1 MRSSRQ
7 RTGIVNGHRYT
18 RRYEH
23 ATESHGSPSRYRRDG
38 EQGVLSP
45 PRRMTRR
52 FEFLPESATPDAR
65 VLITARAVRAFGD
78 GFISV
83 LLALWLKE
91 LGFLS
96 WQVGAITTT
105 TLIGSAA
112 LTLGIGLVAWRWP
125 RQRLLLGGALL
136 MALTGLGFSIVHAF
150 WPLLLVAFIGTLNPS
165 SGDVSIFLPLEQS
178 LLPQTVDDHERTA
191 LFARYGFVAT
201 MSAACGAL
209 FAGVPGFIANHSP
222 LSLERALM
230 GMFGLYTLLA
240 LVAMLLY
247 RQLSTA
253 IEPGEAR
260 PVAPLAESKGTV
272 YRLAALFSVDSFG
285 SGFVVQSLLALWLFE
300 RFDISVAAV
309 GTIFFWTGVL
319 SAGSYFIAVRLAQ
332 RIGLINTMVFS
343 HLPANLFLML
353 TPLMPNLPL
362 AITLLLLRSL
372 LSQMDVPTRNS
383 YVMAVVTP
391 AERPAAASVTAVPR
405 SLATAT
411 SPLIS
416 GWLLGLT
423 TFGWPLIIGG
433 GLKIVYDLLLLRM
446 FRTVRPPEEA
456 DRAKISDRSG

>member
-1 MRSSRQ
+1 
-7 RTGIVNGHRYT
+7 
-18 RRYEH
+18 
-23 ATESHGSPSRYRRDG
+23 
-38 EQGVLSP
+38 
-45 PRRMTRR
+45 MTRR
-52 FEFLPESATPDAR
+52 FSFFPESATADAR
-65 VLITARAVRAFGD
+65 VLVMSRAVRAFGD
-78 GFISV
+78 GFVSV
-83 LLALWLKE
+83 LLAVWLKE
-91 LGFLS
+91 LGFPS

-105 TLIGSAA
+105 TLVGSAA
-112 LTLGIGLVAWRWP
+112 LTMGIGLLAWRWP
-125 RQRLLLGGALL
+125 RQRLLLGAGLL
-136 MALTGLGFSIVHAF
+136 MALTGLGFTFVHAF
-150 WPLLLVAFIGTLNPS
+150 WPLVLVAFVGTLNPS
-165 SGDVSIFLPLEQS
+165 SGDVSVFLPLEQS
-178 LLPQTVDDHERTA
+178 LLPQTVADSERTA

-209 FAGVPGFIANHSP
+209 FAAVPGIVA
-222 LSLERALM
+222 ERSALTLKQALM

-240 LVAMLLY
+240 LAAMLLY
-247 RQLSTA
+247 RRLSTA
-253 IEPGEAR
+253 IEPGEAQ
-260 PVAPLAESKGTV
+260 PSAPLTESKGVV
-272 YRLAALFSVDSFG
+272 YRLAALFSIDSFG

-309 GTIFFWTGVL
+309 GTIFFWTGL
-319 SAGSYFIAVRLAQ
+319 FSAGSYFIAVQVAR

-353 TPLMPNLPL
+353 TPLMPTLPL
-362 AITLLLLRSL
+362 AIGLLLLRSL

-433 GLKIVYDLLLLRM
+433 GFKIVYDLLLLRM
-446 FRTVRPPEEA
+446 FRSVRPPEE
-456 DRAKISDRSG
+456 RERSVNESRPGG

>member
-1 MRSSRQ
+1 
-7 RTGIVNGHRYT
+7 
-18 RRYEH
+18 
-23 ATESHGSPSRYRRDG
+23 
-38 EQGVLSP
+38 
-45 PRRMTRR
+45 MTRPIA
-52 FEFLPESATPDAR
+52 FLPETATADAR
-65 VLITARAVRAFGD
+65 VLVAARTVRAFGD
-78 GFISV
+78 GFVSV
-83 LLALWLKE
+83 LLAAWLKE
-91 LGFLS
+91 IGFPS
-96 WQVGAITTT
+96 WQFGAITTT

-112 LTLGIGLVAWRWP
+112 LTLAIGLLAWRWP
-125 RQRLLLGGALL
+125 RRRLLLSAALL
-136 MALTGLGFSIVHAF
+136 MALTGLGFSAIHDF
-150 WPLLLVAFIGTLNPS
+150 WPLLLVAFAGTLNPS

-178 LLPQTVDDHERTA
+178 LLPQTVADRERTS
-191 LFARYGFVAT
+191 LFARYGFAAT

-209 FAGVPGFIANHSP
+209 FAGVPGFVA
-222 LSLERALM
+222 ERSDLTLKQALM
-230 GMFGLYTLLA
+230 GMFVLYTLLA
-240 LVAMLLY
+240 LVALLLY
-247 RQLSTA
+247 RQLSPA
-253 IEPGEAR
+253 IEPSEAQ
-260 PVAPLAESKGTV
+260 PAAPLDESKGTV
-272 YRLAALFSVDSFG
+272 YRLAALFSIDSFG

-309 GTIFFWTGVL
+309 GTIFFWTGLL

-353 TPLMPNLPL
+353 TPLMPSLPL
-362 AITLLLLRSL
+362 AIGLLLLRSL

-433 GLKIVYDLLLLRM
+433 GLKI
-446 FRTVRPPEEA
+446 A
-456 DRAKISDRSG
+456 